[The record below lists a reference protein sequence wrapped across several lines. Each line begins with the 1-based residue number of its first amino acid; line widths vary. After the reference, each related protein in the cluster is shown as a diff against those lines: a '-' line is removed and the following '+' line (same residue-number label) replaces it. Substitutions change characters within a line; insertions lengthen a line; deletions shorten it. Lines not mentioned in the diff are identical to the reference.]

1 MSPPRVFLDTSILVY
16 TLDIQ
21 EPEKQKRAVD
31 LIAEQRSGIVIS
43 TQVLVELHA
52 VCTRKLHLSPAAA
65 REVVA
70 GAAKFPVVDTDRR
83 LVGSAMDRAAAHQL
97 SIFDAMI
104 VAAAQRGGCVV
115 LFTEDLNPGQRFGEL
130 VVENPF
136 AI

>member
-1 MSPPRVFLDTSILVY
+1 MSPPRVFLDTNILVY

-21 EPEKQKRAVD
+21 EPEKQKRAAD
-31 LIAEQRSGIVIS
+31 LIVEKRSDIVIA

-52 VCTRKLHLSPAAA
+52 VCTRKLHLSSSAA
-65 REVVA
+65 RDVVA
-70 GAAKFPVVDTDRR
+70 GAAKFPVVGTDRR
-83 LVGSAMDRAAAHQL
+83 LVGSAMDLAAAHQL

-115 LFTEDLNPGQRFGEL
+115 LYTEDLNPGQRFGEL